1 MRKTL
6 FTIGHSTH
14 SLEHFVNLLTKHVVQ
29 AVADVRSV
37 PYSRRNSQFNRK
49 PLMQHL
55 QASGIAYV
63 FLGKELG
70 ARSNNPACYVDRKVQ
85 YNYLA
90 EEPEFREGIGRLEKG
105 IDAFRVALMCAER
118 DPLTCHR
125 TLLVCRKLRSRDL
138 E

>member
-14 SLEHFVNLLTKHVVQ
+14 SLEHFVNLLTKHGVQ

-37 PYSRRNSQFNRK
+37 PYSRRNPQFNRK

-70 ARSNNPACYVDRKVQ
+70 AHVRRARSLDVSPH
-85 YNYLA
+85 
-90 EEPEFREGIGRLEKG
+90 
-105 IDAFRVALMCAER
+105 ALGVPKAQI
-118 DPLTCHR
+118 P
-125 TLLVCRKLRSRDL
+125 RSRDPAHPFRRSH
-138 E
+138 